1 MNVGYIGLGAMGGA
15 LARQIIGKFPL
26 RVLDLNPV
34 IVADFEKKGAI
45 AAPTAAD
52 MARQCDVVLMCL
64 PRSSDVGNVLFG
76 ANGLLE
82 GLSPG
87 KILIDQTS
95 GIPDQ
100 TRAFA
105 RRLSES
111 GVVLF
116 DAPVSGS
123 MAAAEAGTVSIITS
137 GPKDA
142 YERARP
148 VLEAISRH
156 VYRCGD
162 RVGNGQTMKSV
173 NNLMN
178 TGCRFSTLEIVA
190 LGRKMGLPLEV
201 MTEAINHTTARN
213 FTSTGMLH
221 AIAEGRQ
228 ATNFGLALQLKD
240 TNQALS
246 LSVESC
252 TPMPITT
259 VVRGLLQI
267 GVNTLGKN
275 PQLEQMIGLIESLAG
290 VRFVDPA
297 PVAQSQLER
306 A

>member
-26 RVLDLNPV
+26 RVLDLNAAV
-34 IVADFEKKGAI
+34 VADFERKGAT
-45 AAPTAAD
+45 AAATAAD
-52 MARQCDVVLMCL
+52 MARHCDIILMCL
-64 PRSSDVGNVLFG
+64 PRSSDVGTVIFG
-76 ANGLLE
+76 PGGLLA

-100 TRAFA
+100 TRDYA
-105 RRLSES
+105 RRLSEA

-137 GPKDA
+137 GPQDA
-142 YERARP
+142 YARARP

-221 AIAEGRQ
+221 AIAERRQ

-240 TNQALS
+240 TNQALA
-246 LSVESC
+246 LSVETC
-252 TPMPITT
+252 APMPITT
-259 VVRGLLQI
+259 IVRGLLQI
-267 GVNTLGKN
+267 GVNTLGRN

-290 VRFVDPA
+290 VRFVDPVPLTA
-297 PVAQSQLER
+297 TQMSEA
-306 A
+306 

>member
-26 RVLDLNPV
+26 KVLDLNPAV
-34 IVADFEKKGAI
+34 VADFEAKGAV
-45 AAPTAAD
+45 AVATAAD
-52 MARQCDVVLMCL
+52 MARQCDVVFLCL
-64 PRSSDVGNVLFG
+64 PRSTDVGHVIFG
-76 ANGLLE
+76 PGGLVE

-95 GIPDQ
+95 GVPEQ
-100 TRAFA
+100 TRSFA
-105 RRLSES
+105 HRLAKLD
-111 GVVLF
+111 VVLF

-137 GPKDA
+137 GPQTAFD
-142 YERARP
+142 RCRP

-190 LGRKMGLPLEV
+190 LGRKMGLTLEV
-201 MTEAINHTTARN
+201 MTQAINQTTARN

-221 AIAEGRQ
+221 AIAERRQ

-240 TNQALS
+240 TNQALA
-246 LSVESC
+246 LGVETSA
-252 TPMPITT
+252 PMPITT

-267 GVNTLGKN
+267 GVNTLGPN
-275 PQLEQMIGLIESLAG
+275 ARLEQMIGLIESQAD
-290 VRFVDPA
+290 VRFVASAPA
-297 PVAQSQLER
+297 AQAPTER
-306 A
+306 V

>member
-26 RVLDLNPV
+26 WVLDLNAAV
-34 IVADFEKKGAI
+34 VADFEKKGAV
-45 AAPTAAD
+45 AVSTAAD
-52 MARQCDVVLMCL
+52 MARQCDIVLMCL
-64 PRSSDVGNVLFG
+64 PRSSDVGKVIFG
-76 ANGLLE
+76 LNGLIE

-105 RRLSES
+105 RRLAES

-137 GPKDA
+137 GPEEA
-142 YERARP
+142 YELAKP
-148 VLEAISRH
+148 VLQAISRH

-178 TGCRFSTLEIVA
+178 TGCRFSTLEVVA

-201 MTEAINHTTARN
+201 MTEAINHTTASN

-221 AIAEGRQ
+221 AIAERRQ

-240 TNQALS
+240 TNQALALS
-246 LSVESC
+246 LENC
-252 TPMPITT
+252 APMPITT
-259 VVRGLLQI
+259 IVRGLLQI

-275 PQLEQMIGLIESLAG
+275 SQLEQMIGLIESLAG
-290 VRFVDPA
+290 VHFVEPV
-297 PVAQSQLER
+297 PVAQNQFER

>member
-26 RVLDLNPV
+26 KVLDLNAAV
-34 IVADFEKKGAI
+34 VADFEAKGAV
-45 AAPTAAD
+45 AVATAAE
-52 MARQCDVVLMCL
+52 MAQQCDVVLMCL
-64 PRSSDVGNVLFG
+64 PRSSDVGHVIFG
-76 ANGLLE
+76 AGGLIE

-95 GIPDQ
+95 GVPEQ
-100 TRAFA
+100 TRSFA
-105 RRLSES
+105 RRLAEAD
-111 GVVLF
+111 VVLF

-137 GPKDA
+137 GPLAAFEKS
-142 YERARP
+142 RP

-201 MTEAINHTTARN
+201 MTEAINQTTARN

-221 AIAEGRQ
+221 AIAQGRQ

-240 TNQALS
+240 TNQALA
-246 LSVESC
+246 LSVESRA
-252 TPMPITT
+252 PMPITT
-259 VVRGLLQI
+259 IVRGLLQV
-267 GVNTLGKN
+267 GVNTLGPN
-275 PQLEQMIGLIESLAG
+275 SRLEQMIGLIESQAG
-290 VRFVDPA
+290 VRFVAPTPA
-297 PVAQSQLER
+297 AQALTQG